1 MGGRTMKDY
10 YRILGVPQNADESEI
25 KKAYRTLALRYHP
38 DRNPGDRQAEERF
51 KNIAEAY
58 GVLMDQEKRRAFDLS
73 SGSGASSR
81 GQGGFSYRPEDIY
94 RDVFHNPRDS
104 EFLNELRKEFE
115 RQGFRFDEKY
125 IRNLFFSGTGFF
137 FGGIFV
143 GGPFR
148 FRRFD
153 DDRATFSS
161 QSTADALRS
170 AGRPKGLVGKVI
182 SKIGELLADR
192 PPATAPTRATGGDDI
207 RYTLHLSPEDAAR
220 GKSVL
225 LSYPL
230 NGEIQRLS
238 VTVPPGVTAGTKLR
252 VRSRGNRRVD
262 GTSGDLFLEVRIGPA
277 RKAS

>member
-1 MGGRTMKDY
+1 MDGRTMKDY

-94 RDVFHNPRDS
+94 RDVFRNPRDS

-153 DDRATFSS
+153 DDRVTFSS
-161 QSTADALRS
+161 QSAADALRS
-170 AGRPKGLVGKVI
+170 GGRPKGLVGKVI
-182 SKIGELLADR
+182 GKIGELLADR
-192 PPATAPTRATGGDDI
+192 PPATAPARAAGGDDI
-207 RYTLHLSPEDAAR
+207 RYTLHLSPEEAAR

-238 VTVPPGVTAGTKLR
+238 VTVPPGVRAGTKLR